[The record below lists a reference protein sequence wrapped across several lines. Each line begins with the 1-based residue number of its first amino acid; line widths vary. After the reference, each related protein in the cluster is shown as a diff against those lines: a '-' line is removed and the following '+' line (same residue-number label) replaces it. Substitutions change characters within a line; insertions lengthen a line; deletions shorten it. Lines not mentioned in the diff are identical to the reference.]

1 MVCTPWV
8 FTIQAPIQAIIVRP
22 IWTVRQNTANSQQS
36 STFMACHRE
45 LQLSP

>member
-8 FTIQAPIQAIIVRP
+8 FTIQAPIQPVTVQP
-22 IWTVRQNTANSQQS
+22 IWTVKQHTDNSQQN

-45 LQLSP
+45 LQLST